1 MNEKKLQE
9 IVKKY
14 DKKFKLLILDK
25 IFKIDETT
33 IYQNENPVTE
43 TTTRGGVYLANK
55 NEIKV
60 KAVIFDITVTEYF
73 SKAMLGPNKMFLDIF
88 IESEME
94 DGKKILLVTNL
105 TNSMQNSSKVILYL
119 TLKDAM
125 IKSD

>member
-25 IFKIDETT
+25 IFKIDEIT
-33 IYQNENPVTE
+33 IYQNENPITE
-43 TTTRGGVYLANK
+43 STTRGGVYLANK

-88 IESEME
+88 IEAKME
-94 DGKKILLVTNL
+94 DSKKILLVTNL
-105 TNSMQNSSKVILYL
+105 TNSMQNSSKAILYL